1 MNWAVEEKEDFEK
14 ESKKYQNKG
23 YVDRTVHGTLLENLL
38 VSVSSENKSTWSL
51 WWKWCKTL
59 LNHLTSL
66 RHDDVIRTIEWRHGS
81 FLIRGN
87 LQIGN
92 MNVSHVNGF
101 EKYGS
106 LIDMNGPWWRHR
118 RWWRHRINQEE
129 VELGRSDF
137 PGGWHS
143 RSSPW
148 PAWTK
153 PHLEFNVP
161 APQSQ
166 KNLNFGEHMILNQ
179 WFYLSYRRNW
189 ILWLAWHFL
198 TQLAQ
203 IAVSSCKFYQWE
215 PPIIPKWRTP
225 CNPN

>member
-1 MNWAVEEKEDFEK
+1 MMKMVQNTFEPPDI
-14 ESKKYQNKG
+14 
-23 YVDRTVHGTLLENLL
+23 V
-38 VSVSSENKSTWSL
+38 
-51 WWKWCKTL
+51 
-59 LNHLTSL
+59 TSW
-66 RHDDVIRTIEWRHGS
+66 WRHQDYRMTS
-81 FLIRGN
+81 WKFSNKRKKN

-166 KNLNFGEHMILNQ
+166 KNLKFWVNI
-179 WFYLSYRRNW
+179 WYLSSYFTCRIEEIEFYDLHDTFWRN
-189 ILWLAWHFL
+189 
-198 TQLAQ
+198 
-203 IAVSSCKFYQWE
+203 
-215 PPIIPKWRTP
+215 
-225 CNPN
+225 

>member
-1 MNWAVEEKEDFEK
+1 MPYRRRWAAYDCNGHSEIQSDSQDMRNVQIIEIAHVIFRWTELLKKRKILRRKVGLSGPDSPWNPGRK
-14 ESKKYQNKG
+14 SK
-23 YVDRTVHGTLLENLL
+23 
-38 VSVSSENKSTWSL
+38 NKSTWSL

-166 KNLNFGEHMILNQ
+166 KNLNF
-179 WFYLSYRRNW
+179 
-189 ILWLAWHFL
+189 
-198 TQLAQ
+198 
-203 IAVSSCKFYQWE
+203 
-215 PPIIPKWRTP
+215 
-225 CNPN
+225 